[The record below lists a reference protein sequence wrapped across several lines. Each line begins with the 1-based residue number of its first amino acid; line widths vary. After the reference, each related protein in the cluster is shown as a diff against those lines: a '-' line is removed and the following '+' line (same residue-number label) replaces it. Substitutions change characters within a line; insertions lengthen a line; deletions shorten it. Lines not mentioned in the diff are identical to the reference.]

1 MSGGHF
7 DYAYVTVNQFCDI
20 LKRNIRDNK
29 KKDGFGYAANY
40 SKATIKELKKI
51 LKEAE
56 RISKLMYHTEW
67 LMSGDDSDE
76 TFLKNIK
83 GTK

>member
-7 DYAYVTVNQFCDI
+7 DYAYVNVNQFCDI

-29 KKDGFGYAANY
+29 KKDDFGYAANY
-40 SKATIKELKKI
+40 SKDTIKELKKI

-56 RISKLMYHTEW
+56 KLSKLMYHTEW
-67 LMSGDDSDE
+67 LMSGDDSEE
-76 TFLKNIK
+76 TFLKQIK
-83 GTK
+83 EIK